1 MVRQSSNKFGKIR
14 EHRKWWSLKKNSL
27 VCILHGVSNTLMLI
41 IEATKIEVII
51 IWEIGKFPLILYV
64 V

>member
-1 MVRQSSNKFGKIR
+1 MVVL
-14 EHRKWWSLKKNSL
+14 EKKSL
-27 VCILHGVSNTLMLI
+27 VCILHGVLNTLMLI

-51 IWEIGKFPLILYV
+51 IWEIGKFPFILYV